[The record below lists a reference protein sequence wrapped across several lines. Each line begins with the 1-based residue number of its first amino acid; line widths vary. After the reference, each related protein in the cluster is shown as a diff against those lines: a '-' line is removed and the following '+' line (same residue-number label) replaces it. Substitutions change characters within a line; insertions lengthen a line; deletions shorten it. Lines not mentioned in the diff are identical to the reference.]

1 MAGAAMRGRFGKERN
16 LPGSATTR
24 PGMRGACVTEAAT
37 CNRMCATRKADPR
50 GRRYLMSK

>member
-1 MAGAAMRGRFGKERN
+1 MGGVAMRGRFGKERN
-16 LPGSATTR
+16 LPGSGVER
-24 PGMRGACVTEAAT
+24 PSMRRACVTEAAT